1 MHLNRAVTQ
10 VIKKADIE
18 DDERY
23 SIKGRDHHD
32 RQLCKEELNQIHY
45 TEHAE
50 EARLLSAVK
59 EGKAKGKSITQIK
72 R

>member
-23 SIKGRDHHD
+23 SIKGRDDHD
-32 RQLCKEELNQIHY
+32 RQLCKDELN
-45 TEHAE
+45 
-50 EARLLSAVK
+50 
-59 EGKAKGKSITQIK
+59 
-72 R
+72 